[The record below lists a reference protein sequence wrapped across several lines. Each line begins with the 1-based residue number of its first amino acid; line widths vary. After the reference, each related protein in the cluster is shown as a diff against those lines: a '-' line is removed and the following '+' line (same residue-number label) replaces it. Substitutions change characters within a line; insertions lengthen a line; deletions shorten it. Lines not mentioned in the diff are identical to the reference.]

1 MKVPQWITPVIIT
14 PMHRENTLN
23 VLLLVSI
30 GWTLVIVIAILCQA
44 LKSPI
49 DKELEDN
56 ICIAYLGKCL

>member
-23 VLLLVSI
+23 VLLLVSM

-49 DKELEDN
+49 DKELGDN